1 MPKPKDPY
9 AAKKPCSLLLA
20 VSYPV
25 VAAQS
30 SIRRGFE
37 SIFRQPALPLA
48 EIAWRW
54 CFAVSACLLAVV
66 VVLEYLNVVPVSW
79 HEQLL
84 LQSGEPL
91 LALAGVA
98 HALRGS
104 GIRFAAGGIV
114 AGTALAALWMLSAAL
129 GRLVTLSA
137 LLPEARGR
145 FRSLLGL
152 SFLRA
157 GLFLA
162 ALLSAVGT
170 LILASSAGPA
180 GDAAPGVVLAAIL
193 IACIWLLW
201 SQLNWLLSLASIF
214 VVRDRQDTFGAVAA
228 AVDLVRSAVGDLV
241 LTSLPFV
248 LLHYL
253 ALAAAAAAGVLVFDL
268 MTRVSPEAAWALVAI
283 VLGYFA
289 YADFLYIT
297 RLAAYLALAGPSG
310 EAVAPKPAQPAPQGG
325 LSELSPLSDA
335 GNGSTPLLQS

>member
-1 MPKPKDPY
+1 M
-9 AAKKPCSLLLA
+9 
-20 VSYPV
+20 
-25 VAAQS
+25 AAQS

-37 SIFRQPALPLA
+37 SIFRQPSLPLA

-54 CFAVSACLLAVV
+54 CFAVSTCLLALVF
-66 VVLEYLNVVPVSW
+66 VLEYLNAVPVSW

-91 LALAGVA
+91 LALVGVA

-104 GIRFAAGGIV
+104 AVRFAAGGIV
-114 AGTALAALWMLSAAL
+114 AGTAMAVLWIFSSAL
-129 GRLVTLSA
+129 GRLATLSA
-137 LLPEARGR
+137 LLPQAHGR

-162 ALLSAVGT
+162 AVLAALGALVLAV
-170 LILASSAGPA
+170 SAGPA

-193 IACIWLLW
+193 IACIWLVW
-201 SQLNWLLSLASIF
+201 SLLNWLLTLAAIF
-214 VVRDRQDTFGAVAA
+214 AVRDRQDTFGAVAA
-228 AVDLVRSAVGDLV
+228 AVDLVRSAFGDVV
-241 LTSLPFV
+241 LTGLPFV

-283 VLGYFA
+283 ALGYFA
-289 YADFLYIT
+289 YADFLCIT

-310 EAVAPKPAQPAPQGG
+310 EAVAPKLAQPAPQGS
-325 LSELSPLSDA
+325 LSQLSPLPDA